1 MMVPSRHMPGVFLVW
16 KRQSERHVDEQP
28 AIAMTTNL
36 PAGHSRVGRRV
47 RRRFAADV
55 AAAALLTGVSAIA
68 GLAQEADTAAGIV
81 AAQIRTQGYA
91 CAAPVSATRDRQASR
106 PNVTVWFLRCGNAS
120 YRVQLVPDMA
130 AQVTQL
136 E

>member
-1 MMVPSRHMPGVFLVW
+1 MG
-16 KRQSERHVDEQP
+16 ERL
-28 AIAMTTNL
+28 AIAMSANL
-36 PAGHSRVGRRV
+36 LAGRGGKGRHL
-47 RRRFAADV
+47 RRRLAADIV
-55 AAAALLTGVSAIA
+55 AAVALTGLSALA
-68 GLAQEADTAAGIV
+68 GLAQEVDTAASMV

-91 CAAPVSATRDRQASR
+91 CIDPVSAARDRQASR
-106 PNVTVWFLRCGNAS
+106 PNVTVWLLRCGNAS

>member
-1 MMVPSRHMPGVFLVW
+1 MG
-16 KRQSERHVDEQP
+16 ERP
-28 AIAMTTNL
+28 AIATTTNL
-36 PAGHSRVGRRV
+36 PAGRGRAGRRAS
-47 RRRFAADV
+47 RRFAADV
-55 AAAALLTGVSAIA
+55 AAALALTGLSALA
-68 GLAQEADTAAGIV
+68 GLAQEVDTPAGIV

-91 CAAPVSATRDRQASR
+91 CTAPVSAARDRQASR
-106 PNVTVWFLRCGNAS
+106 PNVTVWILRCRNAS

>member
-1 MMVPSRHMPGVFLVW
+1 VGDV
-16 KRQSERHVDEQP
+16 P
-28 AIAMTTNL
+28 AIAMTIEL
-36 PAGHSRVGRRV
+36 LAVRGWRL

-55 AAAALLTGVSAIA
+55 AAAIALTGLSALA
-68 GLAQEADTAAGIV
+68 GVAQEATAPAGIV

-91 CAAPVSATRDRQASR
+91 CTDPVSATRDPKASR
-106 PNVTVWFLRCGNAS
+106 PHVTVWVLRCGNAS